1 MSRGG
6 RAYVAQGVVPGRG
19 ASTPDRIDDWL
30 ARRPTHAHT
39 ITLSYEG
46 LSGLEEI
53 EQQDCA
59 DLPARGAGGM
69 LLAAAQDHA
78 DDVGQVG
85 RYILQLRSKEGSV
98 CGTKPVR
105 VVPDGANLPSGTD
118 AIDSA
123 SVAGIIGQTLR
134 HNETVMRLWVNGMGS
149 VLGRMHDLLR
159 LEQGENDLLRRRM
172 RELQI
177 DEADTLEER
186 QVKKELLEKIGT
198 LATEVVLPAALQRWA
213 NNGGGPPNNTNGSGE
228 G

>member
-6 RAYVAQGVVPGRG
+6 RGYVAQGVVPGRG

-30 ARRPTHAHT
+30 ARRPVHAHT
-39 ITLSYEG
+39 LTLSYEG

-53 EQQDCA
+53 EQQDTS
-59 DLPARGAGGM
+59 DLPVSGAGTM

-85 RYILQLRSKEGSV
+85 RYILQLRTKEGAL
-98 CGTKPVR
+98 CGTKPIR
-105 VVPDGANLPSGTD
+105 VVPDTANLPAGTD
-118 AIDSA
+118 SIDSA

-159 LEQGENDLLRRRM
+159 LEQAENDLLRRRM

-186 QVKKELLEKIGT
+186 QTKKELLEKLGA
-198 LATEVVLPAALQRWA
+198 LATDVVLPAALQKWA
-213 NNGGGPPNNTNGSGE
+213 NGGAPPNTNGSGE
-228 G
+228 E